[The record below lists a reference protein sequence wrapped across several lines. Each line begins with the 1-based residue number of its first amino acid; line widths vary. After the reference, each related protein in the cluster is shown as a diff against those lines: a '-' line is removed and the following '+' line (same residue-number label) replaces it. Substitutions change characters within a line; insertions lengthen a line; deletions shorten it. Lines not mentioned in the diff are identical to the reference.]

1 MNAFQLLF
9 ANTAEQERSQT
20 ENKNKKIRIMKKNI
34 FAAALAAV
42 FAVANVNAQN
52 VVTEQSQDEL
62 TGIEQVVAQLSQDD
76 AQSFIPMYQKLLSEI
91 QNVCAKDMSDERKT
105 AKIEDIKDIYTE
117 KFSEVLV
124 TEQNEVA
131 MNSISMEYING
142 RIAK

>member
-1 MNAFQLLF
+1 
-9 ANTAEQERSQT
+9 
-20 ENKNKKIRIMKKNI
+20 MKKNI

-91 QNVCAKDMSDERKT
+91 QNVCTKDMSDERKT